1 MPKVVYLDS
10 MLDVAKIGRL
20 IALTLLRRET
30 SSSQVVIAVGT
41 GGEGAVWHLC

>member
-1 MPKVVYLDS
+1 MVPKVVYLDS

-20 IALTLLRRET
+20 IALT

>member
-10 MLDVAKIGRL
+10 MLDVA
-20 IALTLLRRET
+20 
-30 SSSQVVIAVGT
+30 SSQVVIAVGT